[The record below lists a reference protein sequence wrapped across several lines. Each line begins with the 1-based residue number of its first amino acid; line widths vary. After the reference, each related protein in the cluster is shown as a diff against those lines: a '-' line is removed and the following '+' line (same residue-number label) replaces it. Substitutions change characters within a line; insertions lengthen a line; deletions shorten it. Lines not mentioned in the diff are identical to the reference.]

1 MRPLKAV
8 VPAGKRSTFNGSNTD
23 LGGIDGQG
31 RQAVSTSRPNCRGST
46 YGHSL
51 VLCQTTHAE
60 EIALVER
67 ATTDSVTDTGAK
79 GDSAG
84 DLLTFANEVYDKDN
98 KTKLGGDSGWCI
110 RTVVGKSWECFWTLQ
125 LDKGSITVHGPFLDA
140 GDSVLAITGGTGAY
154 AGAKGEMKLHARDSK
169 GSEYDFVYSL
179 K

>member
-1 MRPLKAV
+1 MPIWEELMGKARLFPLGALS
-8 VPAGKRSTFNGSNTD
+8 A
-23 LGGIDGQG
+23 
-31 RQAVSTSRPNCRGST
+31 AAA
-46 YGHSL
+46 L
-51 VLCQTTHAE
+51 VLVPLCSATTTHAE
-60 EIALVER
+60 EMALVER

-169 GSEYDFVYSL
+169 GSEYDFVYNL

>member
-1 MRPLKAV
+1 MAKDAKLFPRRALTAAAAFMVIPWCFART
-8 VPAGKRSTFNGSNTD
+8 A
-23 LGGIDGQG
+23 
-31 RQAVSTSRPNCRGST
+31 
-46 YGHSL
+46 
-51 VLCQTTHAE
+51 HAE

-140 GDSVLAITGGTGAY
+140 GDSVVAITGGTGAY